1 MEFVKINNQF
11 EIGKYLVTIGEWVEY
26 CTAANKPIRREI
38 IEKYCQKS
46 NHPVTHVSWYEAK
59 EFCDYYGYEL
69 PTEEQWYLAAAGK
82 EKRTYPWGNDFNS
95 AYCNTCESG
104 INDTTPVTFY
114 PNGATPEGVFDMAG
128 NVWEW
133 TASKHENGGFVVR
146 GGSWVGESRCARSAY
161 RLGHPPVARVGGL
174 GFRCARK
181 VKTEQKTINTFIP
194 IRNTN
199 VAPGTVIKENLT
211 NRTFTV
217 LDYRKPKQ
225 NEYYLDLDGMAY
237 KHCCGYEVP
246 ARPIL
251 ELVKD

>member
-11 EIGKYLVTIGEWVEY
+11 EIGKYPVTVSEWVEY

-46 NHPVTHVSWYEAK
+46 NHPVTHVSWHEAK

-82 EKRTYPWGNDFNS
+82 EKRTYPWGNNFNS
-95 AYCNTCESG
+95 AYCNTSESN
-104 INDTTPVTFY
+104 IKDTTPVTFY
-114 PNGATPEGVFDMAG
+114 GYSGATPEGVFDMAG

-133 TASKHENGGFVVR
+133 TASEHEDGGFVAR
-146 GGSWVGESRCARSAY
+146 GGSWFNN
-161 RLGHPPVARVGGL
+161 HFPPDVRYLDL

-181 VKTEQKTINTFIP
+181 VKTKQKTINTFIP

-199 VAPGTVIKENLT
+199 VAAGTIIKENIG
-211 NRTFTV
+211 NRIFTV
-217 LDYRKPKQ
+217 IDYRKPKQ
-225 NEYYLDLDGMAY
+225 NEYFLDLDGMAY
-237 KHCCGYEVP
+237 KHCCGYDAVP

>member
-11 EIGKYLVTIGEWVEY
+11 EIGKYPVTVSEWVEY
-26 CTAANKPIRREI
+26 CTAANKPIRRKI
-38 IEKYCQKS
+38 IEKYCKKS
-46 NHPVTHVSWYEAK
+46 NHPVTHVSWQEAK

-69 PTEEQWYLAAAGK
+69 PTKEQWYLAAAGK

-114 PNGATPEGVFDMAG
+114 PNGTTPEGVFDMAG

-133 TASKHENGGFVVR
+133 TASEHENGGFVVR
-146 GGSWVGESRCARSAY
+146 GGSWVSVSWNARSIDRRKAKAT
-161 RLGHPPVARVGGL
+161 RRVNYL
-174 GFRCARK
+174 GFRCSRK
-181 VKTEQKTINTFIP
+181 VKTEQKNINTFIP
-194 IRNTN
+194 IRNAN

-211 NRTFTV
+211 NRIFTV
-217 LDYRKPKQ
+217 LDYRNPKS
-225 NEYYLDLDGMAY
+225 NEYFLDSDGMVY
-237 KHCCGYEVP
+237 KHRCGYDE
-246 ARPIL
+246 ARPIV